1 MEIVEVVS
9 DGRSAAAP
17 ARSGA
22 PQFEQKRLFSALRL
36 PHLVHTRADIDGSSC
51 RGCPAGALDAYG
63 SEANPPPVP
72 GGWRFPETY
81 AARLG
86 RVNRRRA
93 LTSGNV
99 TSRTSDLVPE
109 QRTLT
114 VLPLRFRRL
123 HAMAGGRVVA
133 ALSRALAE
141 QLRKQLHG
149 RFPLTE
155 TDPPV
160 GQDEP

>member
-1 MEIVEVVS
+1 
-9 DGRSAAAP
+9 
-17 ARSGA
+17 
-22 PQFEQKRLFSALRL
+22 L
-36 PHLVHTRADIDGSSC
+36 
-51 RGCPAGALDAYG
+51 
-63 SEANPPPVP
+63 
-72 GGWRFPETY
+72 PETY
-81 AARLG
+81 VAGLR

-93 LTSGNV
+93 LT
-99 TSRTSDLVPE
+99 THLVAEERP
-109 QRTLT
+109 
-114 VLPLRFRRL
+114 PALRVGLR
-123 HAMAGGRVVA
+123 AMASGRVLA

>member
-1 MEIVEVVS
+1 
-9 DGRSAAAP
+9 
-17 ARSGA
+17 
-22 PQFEQKRLFSALRL
+22 L
-36 PHLVHTRADIDGSSC
+36 
-51 RGCPAGALDAYG
+51 
-63 SEANPPPVP
+63 
-72 GGWRFPETY
+72 PETY
-81 AARLG
+81 AALLG

-93 LTSGNV
+93 LTTWNI
-99 TSRTSDLVPE
+99 TSLTGHLVPE

-114 VLPLRFRRL
+114 LGLGL
-123 HAMAGGRVVA
+123 CAMAGRRIVA

>member
-1 MEIVEVVS
+1 M
-9 DGRSAAAP
+9 
-17 ARSGA
+17 
-22 PQFEQKRLFSALRL
+22 
-36 PHLVHTRADIDGSSC
+36 
-51 RGCPAGALDAYG
+51 
-63 SEANPPPVP
+63 
-72 GGWRFPETY
+72 PETY
-81 AARLG
+81 AARLR

-93 LTSGNV
+93 LTSGGV
-99 TSRTSDLVPE
+99 RARTGDLVPE
-109 QRTLT
+109 QRTLA
-114 VLPLRFRRL
+114 FRVRL
-123 HAMAGGRVVA
+123 CAMASGRVVA

>member
-1 MEIVEVVS
+1 M
-9 DGRSAAAP
+9 A
-17 ARSGA
+17 
-22 PQFEQKRLFSALRL
+22 
-36 PHLVHTRADIDGSSC
+36 
-51 RGCPAGALDAYG
+51 
-63 SEANPPPVP
+63 
-72 GGWRFPETY
+72 ETY
-81 AARLG
+81 AAGLG

-99 TSRTSDLVPE
+99 TARTRNLVAE
-109 QRTLT
+109 QRALA
-114 VLPLRFRRL
+114 LRVGL
-123 HAMAGGRVVA
+123 CAMASGLILA
-133 ALSRALAE
+133 AHFRALAE

>member
-1 MEIVEVVS
+1 M
-9 DGRSAAAP
+9 
-17 ARSGA
+17 
-22 PQFEQKRLFSALRL
+22 
-36 PHLVHTRADIDGSSC
+36 
-51 RGCPAGALDAYG
+51 
-63 SEANPPPVP
+63 
-72 GGWRFPETY
+72 PETY
-81 AARLG
+81 AAGLR

-99 TSRTSDLVPE
+99 AAQLVPE
-109 QRTLT
+109 QRALA
-114 VLPLRFRRL
+114 LRVWL
-123 HAMAGGRVVA
+123 CAMTSGRVVA
-133 ALSRALAE
+133 TFSRALAE

>member
-1 MEIVEVVS
+1 M
-9 DGRSAAAP
+9 
-17 ARSGA
+17 
-22 PQFEQKRLFSALRL
+22 
-36 PHLVHTRADIDGSSC
+36 
-51 RGCPAGALDAYG
+51 
-63 SEANPPPVP
+63 
-72 GGWRFPETY
+72 PETY
-81 AARLG
+81 AAGLG

-93 LTSGNV
+93 LTTGNV
-99 TSRTSDLVPE
+99 TARTSDLVPE
-109 QRTLT
+109 QGALA
-114 VLPLRFRRL
+114 LRVRL
-123 HAMAGGRVVA
+123 CTMTSGRVVA

>member
-1 MEIVEVVS
+1 MS
-9 DGRSAAAP
+9 
-17 ARSGA
+17 
-22 PQFEQKRLFSALRL
+22 
-36 PHLVHTRADIDGSSC
+36 
-51 RGCPAGALDAYG
+51 
-63 SEANPPPVP
+63 
-72 GGWRFPETY
+72 ETY
-81 AARLG
+81 ASGLA

-99 TSRTSDLVPE
+99 PSRTTDLVPE
-109 QRTLT
+109 QRPLTLR
-114 VLPLRFRRL
+114 VGRR
-123 HAMAGGRVVA
+123 AMTSGGIVV

>member
-1 MEIVEVVS
+1 
-9 DGRSAAAP
+9 
-17 ARSGA
+17 
-22 PQFEQKRLFSALRL
+22 L
-36 PHLVHTRADIDGSSC
+36 
-51 RGCPAGALDAYG
+51 
-63 SEANPPPVP
+63 
-72 GGWRFPETY
+72 PETY
-81 AARLG
+81 AAGLR

-99 TSRTSDLVPE
+99 TARPADLVPE
-109 QRTLT
+109 QRSLA
-114 VLPLRFRRL
+114 FRVGL
-123 HAMAGGRVVA
+123 CAMTSSGIVT

-160 GQDEP
+160 GQDEH

>member
-1 MEIVEVVS
+1 M
-9 DGRSAAAP
+9 
-17 ARSGA
+17 
-22 PQFEQKRLFSALRL
+22 
-36 PHLVHTRADIDGSSC
+36 
-51 RGCPAGALDAYG
+51 
-63 SEANPPPVP
+63 
-72 GGWRFPETY
+72 PETY
-81 AARLG
+81 AAGLG

-99 TSRTSDLVPE
+99 AAQLVPE
-109 QRTLT
+109 QRALALGVGLCAVTS
-114 VLPLRFRRL
+114 
-123 HAMAGGRVVA
+123 GRVVA
-133 ALSRALAE
+133 TFSRALAE

>member
-1 MEIVEVVS
+1 M
-9 DGRSAAAP
+9 A
-17 ARSGA
+17 
-22 PQFEQKRLFSALRL
+22 
-36 PHLVHTRADIDGSSC
+36 
-51 RGCPAGALDAYG
+51 
-63 SEANPPPVP
+63 
-72 GGWRFPETY
+72 ETY
-81 AARLG
+81 AAGLR

-99 TSRTSDLVPE
+99 PARATDLVTE
-109 QRTLT
+109 ER
-114 VLPLRFRRL
+114 PLAFRVRL
-123 HAMAGGRVVA
+123 CAMTSGGVVA

>member
-1 MEIVEVVS
+1 M
-9 DGRSAAAP
+9 A
-17 ARSGA
+17 
-22 PQFEQKRLFSALRL
+22 
-36 PHLVHTRADIDGSSC
+36 
-51 RGCPAGALDAYG
+51 
-63 SEANPPPVP
+63 
-72 GGWRFPETY
+72 ETY
-81 AARLG
+81 AAGLG

-99 TSRTSDLVPE
+99 TTLTGDLIPE
-109 QRTLT
+109 QRAPALLVGLCT
-114 VLPLRFRRL
+114 
-123 HAMAGGRVVA
+123 MARGRVVA
-133 ALSRALAE
+133 TLSRALAE

>member
-1 MEIVEVVS
+1 M
-9 DGRSAAAP
+9 
-17 ARSGA
+17 
-22 PQFEQKRLFSALRL
+22 
-36 PHLVHTRADIDGSSC
+36 
-51 RGCPAGALDAYG
+51 
-63 SEANPPPVP
+63 
-72 GGWRFPETY
+72 PETY
-81 AARLG
+81 AAGLR

-93 LTSGNV
+93 LTTGNIAA
-99 TSRTSDLVPE
+99 RAADLVPE
-109 QRTLT
+109 QR
-114 VLPLRFRRL
+114 PLALRVRL
-123 HAMAGGRVVA
+123 CAMTGGRIVA

>member
-1 MEIVEVVS
+1 M
-9 DGRSAAAP
+9 A
-17 ARSGA
+17 
-22 PQFEQKRLFSALRL
+22 
-36 PHLVHTRADIDGSSC
+36 
-51 RGCPAGALDAYG
+51 
-63 SEANPPPVP
+63 
-72 GGWRFPETY
+72 ETY
-81 AARLG
+81 AACLG

-93 LTSGNV
+93 RCAGNV
-99 TSRTSDLVPE
+99 TRPRDLVAE

-114 VLPLRFRRL
+114 FRVGL
-123 HAMAGGRVVA
+123 CAMAGGRVVA

>member
-1 MEIVEVVS
+1 M
-9 DGRSAAAP
+9 
-17 ARSGA
+17 
-22 PQFEQKRLFSALRL
+22 
-36 PHLVHTRADIDGSSC
+36 
-51 RGCPAGALDAYG
+51 
-63 SEANPPPVP
+63 
-72 GGWRFPETY
+72 PETY
-81 AARLG
+81 AAGLR

-99 TSRTSDLVPE
+99 AARAWDLVPE
-109 QRTLT
+109 QRALAFR
-114 VLPLRFRRL
+114 VWLR
-123 HAMAGGRVVA
+123 AMASGRVLAV
-133 ALSRALAE
+133 LSRTLAE

>member
-1 MEIVEVVS
+1 M
-9 DGRSAAAP
+9 
-17 ARSGA
+17 
-22 PQFEQKRLFSALRL
+22 
-36 PHLVHTRADIDGSSC
+36 
-51 RGCPAGALDAYG
+51 
-63 SEANPPPVP
+63 
-72 GGWRFPETY
+72 PETY
-81 AARLG
+81 AAGLG

-99 TSRTSDLVPE
+99 ATLTSDLVPE
-109 QRTLT
+109 QGALAALILHVSR
-114 VLPLRFRRL
+114 LR
-123 HAMAGGRVVA
+123 AMASGSVLAV
-133 ALSRALAE
+133 LSRALAE

>member
-1 MEIVEVVS
+1 M
-9 DGRSAAAP
+9 
-17 ARSGA
+17 
-22 PQFEQKRLFSALRL
+22 
-36 PHLVHTRADIDGSSC
+36 
-51 RGCPAGALDAYG
+51 
-63 SEANPPPVP
+63 
-72 GGWRFPETY
+72 PETY
-81 AARLG
+81 VAGLR

-99 TSRTSDLVPE
+99 TTRPRDLVPE
-109 QRTLT
+109 QRTLALG
-114 VLPLRFRRL
+114 VRL
-123 HAMAGGRVVA
+123 CAMTSGRVVA
-133 ALSRALAE
+133 ALSCALAE

>member
-1 MEIVEVVS
+1 
-9 DGRSAAAP
+9 
-17 ARSGA
+17 
-22 PQFEQKRLFSALRL
+22 L
-36 PHLVHTRADIDGSSC
+36 
-51 RGCPAGALDAYG
+51 
-63 SEANPPPVP
+63 
-72 GGWRFPETY
+72 PETY
-81 AARLG
+81 ASGLG

-93 LTSGNV
+93 LATGNV
-99 TSRTSDLVPE
+99 TTRGRHLVPE
-109 QRTLT
+109 QWALTL
-114 VLPLRFRRL
+114 VGLC
-123 HAMAGGRVVA
+123 AMTGGRIAA

>member
-1 MEIVEVVS
+1 
-9 DGRSAAAP
+9 
-17 ARSGA
+17 
-22 PQFEQKRLFSALRL
+22 L
-36 PHLVHTRADIDGSSC
+36 
-51 RGCPAGALDAYG
+51 
-63 SEANPPPVP
+63 
-72 GGWRFPETY
+72 PETY
-81 AARLG
+81 AAGLR

-99 TSRTSDLVPE
+99 TARTTDLVPE

-114 VLPLRFRRL
+114 LRVGL
-123 HAMAGGRVVA
+123 CAMAGGGIVA

>member
-1 MEIVEVVS
+1 
-9 DGRSAAAP
+9 
-17 ARSGA
+17 
-22 PQFEQKRLFSALRL
+22 L
-36 PHLVHTRADIDGSSC
+36 
-51 RGCPAGALDAYG
+51 
-63 SEANPPPVP
+63 
-72 GGWRFPETY
+72 PETY
-81 AARLG
+81 AAGLG
-86 RVNRRRA
+86 RVNRRPA

-99 TSRTSDLVPE
+99 TARTTDLVPE
-109 QRTLT
+109 QRALA
-114 VLPLRFRRL
+114 LRIGL
-123 HAMAGGRVVA
+123 GAMTGGRVVA

>member
-1 MEIVEVVS
+1 M
-9 DGRSAAAP
+9 A
-17 ARSGA
+17 
-22 PQFEQKRLFSALRL
+22 
-36 PHLVHTRADIDGSSC
+36 
-51 RGCPAGALDAYG
+51 
-63 SEANPPPVP
+63 
-72 GGWRFPETY
+72 ETY
-81 AARLG
+81 AAGLC

-93 LTSGNV
+93 LATGNV
-99 TSRTSDLVPE
+99 AALTGHLIPE
-109 QRTLT
+109 QRPLT
-114 VLPLRFRRL
+114 FGVWLR
-123 HAMAGGRVVA
+123 AMTSGGVVA